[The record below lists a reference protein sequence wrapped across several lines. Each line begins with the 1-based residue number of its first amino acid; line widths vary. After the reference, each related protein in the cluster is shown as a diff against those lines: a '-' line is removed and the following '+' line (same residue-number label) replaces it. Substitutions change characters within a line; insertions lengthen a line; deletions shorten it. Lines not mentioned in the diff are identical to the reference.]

1 MYPRFKQAR
10 TTQLACEFLRLAGG
24 RMSYM
29 KLIKLLYLVDRRSL
43 VERGVPVTY
52 DRYVGMRHGPVL
64 SETLDLINYGSGP
77 SESSYW
83 ESYIDQDSPYEVSL
97 RRDCPVDEL
106 SEAELDLARGV
117 HAEFGTMD
125 RWAVVERLHRLPE
138 WRDPGEARVL
148 PIRYEDILVHEKA
161 PDESEQIIED
171 LRAMGAA
178 EAIFG

>member
-1 MYPRFKQAR
+1 MYPRFKQAK

-43 VERGVPVTY
+43 LERGVPVTY
-52 DRYVGMRHGPVL
+52 DRYVSMSHGPVL

-77 SESSYW
+77 SEESYW
-83 ESYIDQDSPYEVSL
+83 ETHVDQDSRYEVSL
-97 RRDCPVDEL
+97 KGDCPLDEL
-106 SEAELDLARGV
+106 SDAEVDLARAV
-117 HAEFGTMD
+117 YAEFGKMD
-125 RWAVVERLHRLPE
+125 RWAVVERLHQLPE
-138 WRDPGEARVL
+138 WRDPGEVRVL
-148 PIRYEDILVHEKA
+148 PIRYEDILAHEKT
-161 PDESEQIIED
+161 PDESEQIIDD

>member
-1 MYPRFKQAR
+1 MYPRFRQAK
-10 TTQLACEFLRLAGG
+10 TTQLACELLRLAGG

-52 DRYVGMRHGPVL
+52 DRYVSMQHGPVL

-77 SESSYW
+77 SEESYW
-83 ESYIDQDSPYEVSL
+83 EAYIDQDSRYEVSL
-97 RRDCPVDEL
+97 MGDCPVNEL
-106 SEAELDLARGV
+106 SDAELELARTV
-117 HAEFGTMD
+117 HAEFGMMD
-125 RWAVVERLHRLPE
+125 RWAVVDYAHRLPE
-138 WRDPGEARVL
+138 WRDPGETRVL
-148 PIRYEDILVHEKA
+148 PIRYEDILVHEKT
-161 PDESEQIIED
+161 PEESEQIVGD